1 MESKISRRNFLKQC
15 TLVGGACCTFMM
27 WNPKLSA
34 QTSNEENKEK
44 EKKPV
49 DLKQLSICGIP
60 CFQSCPLY
68 KATIENNVEAKKVVY
83 EQWEMKKNFGFEFD
97 PEKVF
102 CYGCKAWDKPENK
115 LGLSTCD
122 GRKCAKAN
130 EMEAC
135 IQCKNLSSCDKEIWK
150 KWPQLYEHTKKM
162 QESYKTQ
169 PGAVMLDLKSK
180 T

>member
-1 MESKISRRNFLKQC
+1 MESKQSRRSFLINCAKF
-15 TLVGGACCTFMM
+15 GGACCAVMVCG
-27 WNPKLSA
+27 PRLGA
-34 QTSNEENKEK
+34 QTETEDKKNQ
-44 EKKPV
+44 EKKPI

-60 CFQSCPLY
+60 CFKSCPLY
-68 KATIENNVEAKKVVY
+68 KATIENDVEAKKVVY

-135 IQCKNLSSCDKEIWK
+135 IQCTNLSSCDKEIWK
-150 KWPQLYEHTKKM
+150 KWPQLHEHTKKL
-162 QESYKTQ
+162 QEAYKIQ
-169 PGAVMLDLKSK
+169 PGAVLLEIKN
-180 T
+180 